1 MDDTL
6 LVRVKKIA
14 AACRQNTSYN
24 LFSVLGIETKEVLI
38 CRVLA
43 DLQRRQGSFSPPQ
56 TEGGFAA
63 LMGRG
68 PAACV
73 WDYAAELPAFTG
85 GRGSFTAVFG
95 GYEPCHN
102 AEEVIAAAGYDFER
116 DTENPAGS
124 VFCSHGAGYPVS
136 WDEVPSHAHCAL

>member
-43 DLQRRQGSFSPPQ
+43 DLLNPRGQHGMGSVYLELFLKEVLHWQAVNSDVVKHAVVTAEYLIDEDRRIDLVIETAGQFLPVEVKILAGEQKAQCLDYYRFSRAKDPQ
-56 TEGGFAA
+56 TKVN
-63 LMGRG
+63 RG
-68 PAACV
+68 
-73 WDYAAELPAFTG
+73 
-85 GRGSFTAVFG
+85 
-95 GYEPCHN
+95 
-102 AEEVIAAAGYDFER
+102 
-116 DTENPAGS
+116 
-124 VFCSHGAGYPVS
+124 
-136 WDEVPSHAHCAL
+136 

>member
-1 MDDTL
+1 MG
-6 LVRVKKIA
+6 V
-14 AACRQNTSYN
+14 
-24 LFSVLGIETKEVLI
+24 
-38 CRVLA
+38 
-43 DLQRRQGSFSPPQ
+43 
-56 TEGGFAA
+56 AA
-63 LMGRG
+63 LYGRCR
-68 PAACV
+68 AAFFL
-73 WDYAAELPAFTG
+73 DYAAELPAFTG

>member
-43 DLQRRQGSFSPPQ
+43 ADSDLYF
-56 TEGGFAA
+56 
-63 LMGRG
+63 L
-68 PAACV
+68 
-73 WDYAAELPAFTG
+73 
-85 GRGSFTAVFG
+85 
-95 GYEPCHN
+95 
-102 AEEVIAAAGYDFER
+102 
-116 DTENPAGS
+116 
-124 VFCSHGAGYPVS
+124 
-136 WDEVPSHAHCAL
+136 

>member
-43 DLQRRQGSFSPPQ
+43 DLICISFK
-56 TEGGFAA
+56 E
-63 LMGRG
+63 
-68 PAACV
+68 
-73 WDYAAELPAFTG
+73 
-85 GRGSFTAVFG
+85 
-95 GYEPCHN
+95 H
-102 AEEVIAAAGYDFER
+102 II
-116 DTENPAGS
+116 
-124 VFCSHGAGYPVS
+124 H
-136 WDEVPSHAHCAL
+136 